1 MALHTCI
8 PLMPEY
14 LLNLVLQILCQFW
27 KPTNILPIPIL
38 HALQLVSSICI
49 QDSSPSQCTKNK
61 RAIQH
66 QWVNQN
72 SQLQIR
78 SSILYFMML
87 GLRLCKLPPSLSL
100 SARFLLVQPKIKPM
114 SIWKNVIQR
123 KWHYKSM
130 GKDRLFNKEQ
140 VDTSI
145 EEYKFSP
152 SLIIH
157 KNQNQAVKNKTL
169 KLPKVKIRRL

>member
-1 MALHTCI
+1 MALHTCL

-87 GLRLCKLPPSLSL
+87 GLRLCKLPLSLSL
-100 SARFLLVQPKIKPM
+100 SAGFLL
-114 SIWKNVIQR
+114 
-123 KWHYKSM
+123 
-130 GKDRLFNKEQ
+130 
-140 VDTSI
+140 TT
-145 EEYKFSP
+145 
-152 SLIIH
+152 
-157 KNQNQAVKNKTL
+157 QNQTYEHMKKCYTAEMALQIHGKGQAL
-169 KLPKVKIRRL
+169 Q